1 MPDDTM
7 PQVGFDSRAARLEKV
22 EIPKRIGK
30 CRGLRSAGRGGL
42 LARPMLDGGMT
53 RAIRLLAGVILL
65 ATPALGQPDGR
76 MAPGS
81 GSGSAPGTGA
91 TGPDYDAIQQP
102 KSNPDVDS
110 GSTGGDEEEPRG
122 SIGAGRIEPGGSGA
136 TTSKRTTPPRP

>member
-1 MPDDTM
+1 M
-7 PQVGFDSRAARLEKV
+7 
-22 EIPKRIGK
+22 
-30 CRGLRSAGRGGL
+30 LRERM
-42 LARPMLDGGMT
+42 R
-53 RAIRLLAGVILL
+53 RAIALLGGVLLL
-65 ATPALGQPDGR
+65 ATPAAAQPDGR

-110 GSTGGDEEEPRG
+110 GSTGREEDEPRG

-136 TTSKRTTPPRP
+136 GTTKRTTPSRP